1 MLKIMQKGKMK
12 NVMLEII
19 VDIYIDNC
27 CSRIRG
33 YKASNGSAKGDILCE
48 ERVFRRKPVG

>member
-33 YKASNGSAKGDILCE
+33 YKASNGSAEGDILCE